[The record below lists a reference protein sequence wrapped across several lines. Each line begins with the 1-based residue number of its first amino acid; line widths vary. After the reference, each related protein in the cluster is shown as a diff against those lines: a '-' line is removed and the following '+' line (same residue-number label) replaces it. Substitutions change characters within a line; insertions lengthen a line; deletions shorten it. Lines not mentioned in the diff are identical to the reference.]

1 LFVTSSQN
9 LKKTRQNRTKAMQ
22 RNRKSVTELDMM
34 YMSAG
39 WSPLT
44 EPRERPHH
52 LADAAPTLQC
62 RVCRRASQAL
72 KTLAARLDDYA
83 LRIEHA

>member
-1 LFVTSSQN
+1 
-9 LKKTRQNRTKAMQ
+9 MQ

-52 LADAAPTLQC
+52 LAHAMPTLQC
-62 RVCRRASQAL
+62 SVYRRASQAL
-72 KTLAARLDDYA
+72 KTLAARLDDHA

>member
-1 LFVTSSQN
+1 
-9 LKKTRQNRTKAMQ
+9 MQ

-52 LADAAPTLQC
+52 LAHAVPTLKY
-62 RVCRRASQAL
+62 RARGHVSQAL
-72 KTLAARLDDYA
+72 KTLASRLDHYA
-83 LRIEHA
+83 LRIERA

>member
-1 LFVTSSQN
+1 
-9 LKKTRQNRTKAMQ
+9 MQ

-44 EPRERPHH
+44 EPYERPHH
-52 LADAAPTLQC
+52 LAHAVPTLQC
-62 RVCRRASQAL
+62 RVCRRTSQAL

-83 LRIEHA
+83 LRIGHA